1 MKQKIKKEY
10 IKTNIIAFI
19 LPITIIISVGVYA
32 IVTFPSNE
40 VSYSNGTSGLKSIN
54 VQGAIDELY
63 KTCTQTAAE
72 KLIEEGK
79 LEKDQYECRYFY
91 KGKNSNNY
99 ITFNG
104 EQAGWR
110 IISVECDG
118 TIKIVKN
125 LNIGDQ
131 YWNDKYNNDWEQ
143 SSLNDYLNETYYN
156 SLTSAAKNQIVAKNW
171 SIGAIGANNSRID
184 RQIEL
189 ENSKTWNGK
198 VALPTVSEYIRTNN
212 GPRCS
217 YYSLLNDNSIYCEKT
232 TWMLSSGSSA
242 YWWTITPDHDRDG
255 HVFLIQRGSIIFN
268 GVTMF
273 SGVVKPSVYLSSE
286 IRIVSGN
293 GSFSNPYQL
302 SL

>member
-125 LNIGDQ
+125 L
-131 YWNDKYNNDWEQ
+131 
-143 SSLNDYLNETYYN
+143 
-156 SLTSAAKNQIVAKNW
+156 KN
-171 SIGAIGANNSRID
+171 
-184 RQIEL
+184 
-189 ENSKTWNGK
+189 
-198 VALPTVSEYIRTNN
+198 
-212 GPRCS
+212 
-217 YYSLLNDNSIYCEKT
+217 
-232 TWMLSSGSSA
+232 
-242 YWWTITPDHDRDG
+242 
-255 HVFLIQRGSIIFN
+255 
-268 GVTMF
+268 
-273 SGVVKPSVYLSSE
+273 
-286 IRIVSGN
+286 
-293 GSFSNPYQL
+293 
-302 SL
+302 